1 MADAFRPVWEGLKDA
16 AQHLVVANGEIQLAG
31 AAIVRV
37 TEAALSAKDG
47 HEDLRE
53 TVHRLEG
60 LVIQL
65 STEVRALRDAPP
77 DSGVK

>member
-1 MADAFRPVWEGLKDA
+1 MADSFRPVFEDLKAA
-16 AQHLVVANGEIQLAG
+16 AQHLMAASTEVHLAG
-31 AAIVRV
+31 AALVRV
-37 TEAALSAKDG
+37 TDAALAAKDE

-65 STEVRALRDAPP
+65 SAEVRSMRDNRPP
-77 DSGVK
+77 L

>member
-1 MADAFRPVWEGLKDA
+1 MADSFRPVWEGLKEA
-16 AQHLVVANGEIQLAG
+16 AQHLVAANGEIQLAG

-37 TEAALSAKDG
+37 TESALQAKDE

-65 STEVRALRDAPP
+65 STEVRELRNHPP
-77 DSGVK
+77 S